1 MNGYRLRGQQRLLSC
16 LIAWLGFAGA
26 GFAAEPLQ
34 EKALSP
40 PLSQGSSLTPAP
52 TRVYMQRRS
61 LVTPMSEPETTIFL
75 TFDDGPTPGVTD
87 RIAQILAGYKI
98 EASFFV
104 VGRNARSPRN
114 RAILARLAAEGH
126 LIANHTYEHSNRYL
140 SEAEFES
147 SLRRTTALLADFLPQ
162 SGEVFFRSPSG
173 IWNRMRSAWV
183 NRSVQGGQDTE
194 FASYIGPIF
203 WNAGGAIT
211 RSGSSLS
218 NAADWQ
224 CWAQQISVALCA
236 QGYLAKIRTNAAAG
250 KPSVVLMHDLSGQS
264 AELLEQVLEGL
275 LQDSNTY
282 QFKRLDRAS
291 WPSGWPG
298 L

>member
-1 MNGYRLRGQQRLLSC
+1 MGTDCVGNRGFFLALLPGWG
-16 LIAWLGFAGA
+16 LLVQGL
-26 GFAAEPLQ
+26 PLNLCKKKPCHLPYPKQ
-34 EKALSP
+34 
-40 PLSQGSSLTPAP
+40 SLTPAP
-52 TRVYMQRRS
+52 TQVYMQRRS

-98 EASFFV
+98 EPAFV
-104 VGRNARSPRN
+104 VGRNARSPQN
-114 RAILARLAAEGH
+114 RAILARLAAKASH
-126 LIANHTYEHSNRYL
+126 RQPYLRAQQRYL
-140 SEAEFES
+140 SEAEFEALYAAQQCYWQTFCRNRVKFS
-147 SLRRTTALLADFLPQ
+147 SVRPVA
-162 SGEVFFRSPSG
+162 SG
-173 IWNRMRSAWV
+173 IGCVALGLIARCRRPRYRV
-183 NRSVQGGQDTE
+183 
-194 FASYIGPIF
+194 YLYGPIF
-203 WNAGGAIT
+203 WNAGGVIT
-211 RSGSSLS
+211 QSGSSLS

-236 QGYLAKIRTNAAAG
+236 QGYLAKIRANAAAG

-264 AELLEQVLEGL
+264 AELLEQVIEGL